1 MPNDSNTAMQL
12 FHLLLKL
19 GRELRET
26 IKDTI
31 DIVGEIVKT
40 TRTEAK
46 EIMDNRKETKLQKEA
61 NKGGEIAIDKLQK
74 NHKEVVSEVIQ
85 PENLNSFKKFAK
97 EFNLQYATSKEDD
110 GKVKVH
116 FGTDHQDRFNTT
128 VDSLARSINF
138 KQQNALNEVKAEL
151 NTVNAERTVSKD
163 DNPKEVNSNVKA
175 INPKEIN
182 PKELSNNEL
191 IAAIKDLNE
200 QIKGL
205 NNKIEKLEAKIQ
217 DLEGKNNS
225 LQKENIALKRENKDL
240 SNKDLSKENV
250 RFIDRPD
257 TKTLTNLDDLVKSA
271 TNKASKQNEALK
283 ENKLELGMHGKK
295 LSMER

>member
-1 MPNDSNTAMQL
+1 MPNDSSTAMQF
-12 FHLLLKL
+12 FHLMLKL
-19 GRELRET
+19 AREIRDT

-31 DIVGEIVKT
+31 DTVGEIVKA

-46 EIMDNRKETKLQKEA
+46 GIMDNRKEAKLQKEA
-61 NKGGEIAIDKLQK
+61 NKGGEVALNKLQK

-97 EFNLQYATSKEDD
+97 EFNLQYSTSKEDD
-110 GKVKVH
+110 GKVKIHYGV
-116 FGTDHQDRFNTT
+116 DHQDRLNTT

-138 KQQNALNEVKAEL
+138 KQQNAVNEVKAEL
-151 NTVNAERTVSKD
+151 NTVAAERTISKD
-163 DNPKEVNSNVKA
+163 DNVKA

-182 PKELSNNEL
+182 PKELSDKEL
-191 IAAIKDLNE
+191 ISAIKDLKE
-200 QIKGL
+200 EIKGL
-205 NNKIEKLEAKIQ
+205 NNKIEKLEEKIA
-217 DLEGKNNS
+217 DLEGKNKV
-225 LQKENIALKRENKDL
+225 LENQNLALKRENKDL
-240 SNKDLSKENV
+240 SKENI
-250 RFIDRPD
+250 RYIDRPD

-271 TNKASKQNEALK
+271 TDRSSKHNEALK

>member
-1 MPNDSNTAMQL
+1 MPNDSNTAMQF
-12 FHLLLKL
+12 FHLMLKV
-19 GRELRET
+19 GRELREAA
-26 IKDTI
+26 KDI
-31 DIVGEIVKT
+31 VDIVGDIVKET
-40 TRTEAK
+40 KNEAK
-46 EIMDNRKETKLQKEA
+46 EIMNNRKEAKLQKEA

-151 NTVNAERTVSKD
+151 NTVKAERTISKD
-163 DNPKEVNSNVKA
+163 DNVKA

-205 NNKIEKLEAKIQ
+205 NNKIEKLEEKIQ
-217 DLEGKNNS
+217 DLEGKNKALEN
-225 LQKENIALKRENKDL
+225 QNIALKRENKDL
-240 SNKDLSKENV
+240 SKENIK
-250 RFIDRPD
+250 FIDRPD
-257 TKTLTNLDDLVKSA
+257 SKTVNNLDDLIKGA
-271 TNKASKQNEALK
+271 TDRSSKHNETLK

>member
-1 MPNDSNTAMQL
+1 MDDARTAIEILRMFSRIAENFIKGTLQL
-12 FHLLLKL
+12 AAESVKQV
-19 GRELRET
+19 GEGTREL
-26 IKDTI
+26 
-31 DIVGEIVKT
+31 V
-40 TRTEAK
+40 AQ
-46 EIMDNRKETKLQKEA
+46 NKETKLQKEA
-61 NKGGEIAIDKLQK
+61 NKGGEIAINKLQK

-110 GKVKVH
+110 GKVKIH

-138 KQQNALNEVKAEL
+138 KQQNAVNEVKAEL
-151 NTVNAERTVSKD
+151 NTVKAEMTISKD
-163 DNPKEVNSNVKA
+163 DNV
-175 INPKEIN
+175 KEIN
-182 PKELSNNEL
+182 PKELSNKEL
-191 IAAIKDLNE
+191 ISAIKDLNE

-205 NNKIEKLEAKIQ
+205 NNKIEKLEEKIA
-217 DLEGKNNS
+217 DLEGKNKS
-225 LQKENIALKRENKDL
+225 LERENVALKRENKDL
-240 SNKDLSKENV
+240 SNKDLSKENI

-257 TKTLTNLDDLVKSA
+257 TKTVSNLDDLVKSA
-271 TNKASKQNEALK
+271 TNKASKHNEALK

>member
-12 FHLLLKL
+12 FNLMLKL
-19 GRELRET
+19 GREIRDT
-26 IKDTI
+26 IKDTV
-31 DIVGEIVKT
+31 DIVGEIIKT

-46 EIMDNRKETKLQKEA
+46 EIMNNRKEAKLQKEA

-110 GKVKVH
+110 GKVKIH
-116 FGTDHQDRFNTT
+116 YGTDHQDRFNTT

-138 KQQNALNEVKAEL
+138 KQQNAVNEVKAEL
-151 NTVNAERTVSKD
+151 NTVNAERTISKD
-163 DNPKEVNSNVKA
+163 DNVKA

-191 IAAIKDLNE
+191 ITAIKDLKE
-200 QIKGL
+200 EIKGL
-205 NNKIEKLEAKIQ
+205 NNKIEKLEEKIQ
-217 DLEGKNNS
+217 DLEGKNQA

-240 SNKDLSKENV
+240 SKENI

-271 TNKASKQNEALK
+271 TNKASKHNEALK
-283 ENKLELGMHGKK
+283 ENKLELGMHSKK

>member
-1 MPNDSNTAMQL
+1 MPNDSNTAMQF
-12 FHLLLKL
+12 FHLMLKV
-19 GRELRET
+19 GRELREAA
-26 IKDTI
+26 KDI
-31 DIVGEIVKT
+31 VDIVGDIVKET
-40 TRTEAK
+40 KNEAK
-46 EIMDNRKETKLQKEA
+46 EIMNNRKEAKLQKEA

-151 NTVNAERTVSKD
+151 NTVNAERTISKD
-163 DNPKEVNSNVKA
+163 DNVKA

-205 NNKIEKLEAKIQ
+205 NNKIEKLEEKIQ
-217 DLEGKNNS
+217 DLEGKNKALEN
-225 LQKENIALKRENKDL
+225 QNIALKRENKDL
-240 SNKDLSKENV
+240 SKENIK
-250 RFIDRPD
+250 FIDRPD
-257 TKTLTNLDDLVKSA
+257 SKTVNNLDDLIKGA
-271 TNKASKQNEALK
+271 TDRSSKQNEALK

>member
-12 FHLLLKL
+12 FHLMLKL

-31 DIVGEIVKT
+31 DIVGEIVKAT
-40 TRTEAK
+40 GTEAK
-46 EIMDNRKETKLQKEA
+46 EVMNNRKEAKLQKEA

-110 GKVKVH
+110 GKVKIH

-151 NTVNAERTVSKD
+151 NTVNAERTISKD
-163 DNPKEVNSNVKA
+163 DNVKA

-205 NNKIEKLEAKIQ
+205 NNKIEKLEEKIQ
-217 DLEGKNNS
+217 DLEGKNKALEN
-225 LQKENIALKRENKDL
+225 QNIALKRENKDL
-240 SNKDLSKENV
+240 SKENIK
-250 RFIDRPD
+250 FIDRPD
-257 TKTLTNLDDLVKSA
+257 SKTVNNLDDLIKGA
-271 TNKASKQNEALK
+271 TDRSSKHNETLK
-283 ENKLELGMHGKK
+283 ENKLELGMHSKK

>member
-1 MPNDSNTAMQL
+1 MPNDSSTAMQL
-12 FHLLLKL
+12 FNLMLKL
-19 GRELRET
+19 GREIRDT

-31 DIVGEIVKT
+31 DTVGEIVKA

-46 EIMDNRKETKLQKEA
+46 GIMDNRKEAKSQKEA
-61 NKGGEIAIDKLQK
+61 NKGGEVALNKLQK

-97 EFNLQYATSKEDD
+97 EFNLQYSTSKEDD
-110 GKVKVH
+110 GKVKIH
-116 FGTDHQDRFNTT
+116 YGTDHQDRFNTT

-138 KQQNALNEVKAEL
+138 KQQNAVNEVKTEL
-151 NTVNAERTVSKD
+151 NTVNAERVVSRD
-163 DNPKEVNSNVKA
+163 DKVKA

-182 PKELSNNEL
+182 PKELSDKEL
-191 IAAIKDLNE
+191 ISAIKDLKE
-200 QIKGL
+200 EIKGL
-205 NNKIEKLEAKIQ
+205 NNKIEKLEEKIA
-217 DLEGKNNS
+217 DLEGKNQA

-240 SNKDLSKENV
+240 SKENI
-250 RFIDRPD
+250 RYIDRPD

-271 TNKASKQNEALK
+271 TDRSSKALK
-283 ENKLELGMHGKK
+283 ENKLELGMHNKK

>member
-1 MPNDSNTAMQL
+1 M
-12 FHLLLKL
+12 LKL
-19 GRELRET
+19 AREIRDT

-31 DIVGEIVKT
+31 DIVGGIVKA
-40 TRTEAK
+40 TRNEAK

-61 NKGGEIAIDKLQK
+61 NKGGEVAINKLQK

-97 EFNLQYATSKEDD
+97 EFNLQYSTSKEDD
-110 GKVKVH
+110 GKIKVH

-138 KQQNALNEVKAEL
+138 KQQNAVNEVKTEL
-151 NTVNAERTVSKD
+151 KTVNAEMTISKD
-163 DNPKEVNSNVKA
+163 DNVKA

-191 IAAIKDLNE
+191 IAAIKDLKE
-200 QIKGL
+200 EIKGL
-205 NNKIEKLEAKIQ
+205 NNKIEKLEEKIT
-217 DLEGKNNS
+217 DLEGKNKT
-225 LQKENIALKRENKDL
+225 LEKENVALKRENKDL
-240 SNKDLSKENV
+240 SKENI
-250 RFIDRPD
+250 RYIDRPD

-271 TNKASKQNEALK
+271 TNKASKHNEALK
-283 ENKLELGMHGKK
+283 ENKLELGMHNKK

>member
-1 MPNDSNTAMQL
+1 MPNDSNTAMQF
-12 FHLLLKL
+12 FHLMLKL
-19 GRELRET
+19 GRELREAA
-26 IKDTI
+26 KDI
-31 DIVGEIVKT
+31 ADIVGDIVKET
-40 TRTEAK
+40 KNEAK
-46 EIMDNRKETKLQKEA
+46 EIMNNRKEAKLQKEA

-110 GKVKVH
+110 GKVKIH
-116 FGTDHQDRFNTT
+116 YGTDHQDRFNTT

-138 KQQNALNEVKAEL
+138 KQQNAVNEVKAEL
-151 NTVNAERTVSKD
+151 NTVNAERTISKD
-163 DNPKEVNSNVKA
+163 DNVKA

-191 IAAIKDLNE
+191 ITAIKDLKE
-200 QIKGL
+200 EIKGL
-205 NNKIEKLEAKIQ
+205 NNKIEKLEEKIQ
-217 DLEGKNNS
+217 DLEGKNQA

-240 SNKDLSKENV
+240 SKENI

-271 TNKASKQNEALK
+271 TNKASKHNEALK
-283 ENKLELGMHGKK
+283 ENKLELGMHSKK

>member
-12 FHLLLKL
+12 FHLMLKL

-31 DIVGEIVKT
+31 DIVGEIVKAT
-40 TRTEAK
+40 GTEAK
-46 EIMDNRKETKLQKEA
+46 EVMNNRKEAKLQKEA

-110 GKVKVH
+110 GKVKIH

-138 KQQNALNEVKAEL
+138 KQNEVKAEL
-151 NTVNAERTVSKD
+151 NTVNAERTISKD
-163 DNPKEVNSNVKA
+163 DNVKA

-205 NNKIEKLEAKIQ
+205 NNKIEKLEEKIQ
-217 DLEGKNNS
+217 DLEGKNKALEN
-225 LQKENIALKRENKDL
+225 QNIALKRENKDL
-240 SNKDLSKENV
+240 SKENIK
-250 RFIDRPD
+250 FIDRPD

-271 TNKASKQNEALK
+271 TDRSSKHNEALK
-283 ENKLELGMHGKK
+283 ENKLELGMHSKK

>member
-12 FHLLLKL
+12 FHLMLKL
-19 GRELRET
+19 GRELREA

-31 DIVGEIVKT
+31 DIVGEIVKA

-46 EIMDNRKETKLQKEA
+46 GIMDNRKEAKLQKEA
-61 NKGGEIAIDKLQK
+61 NKGGEVALNKLQK

-97 EFNLQYATSKEDD
+97 EFNLQYSTSKEDD
-110 GKVKVH
+110 GKVKIHYGV
-116 FGTDHQDRFNTT
+116 DHQDRLNTT

-138 KQQNALNEVKAEL
+138 KQQNAVNEVKAEL
-151 NTVNAERTVSKD
+151 NTVAAERTISKD
-163 DNPKEVNSNVKA
+163 DNVKA

-182 PKELSNNEL
+182 PKELSDKEL
-191 IAAIKDLNE
+191 ISAIKDLKE
-200 QIKGL
+200 EIKGL
-205 NNKIEKLEAKIQ
+205 NNKIEKLEEKIA
-217 DLEGKNNS
+217 DLEGKNKV
-225 LQKENIALKRENKDL
+225 LENQNLALKRENKDL
-240 SNKDLSKENV
+240 SKENI
-250 RFIDRPD
+250 RYIDRPD

-271 TNKASKQNEALK
+271 TDRSSKHNEALK

>member
-1 MPNDSNTAMQL
+1 MPNDSSTAMQF
-12 FHLLLKL
+12 FHLMLKL
-19 GRELRET
+19 AREIRDT

-31 DIVGEIVKT
+31 DTVGEIVKAT
-40 TRTEAK
+40 GTEAK
-46 EIMDNRKETKLQKEA
+46 EVMNNRKEAKLQKEA

-138 KQQNALNEVKAEL
+138 KQNEVKAEL
-151 NTVNAERTVSKD
+151 NTVAAERTISVD
-163 DNPKEVNSNVKA
+163 DNVKE

-205 NNKIEKLEAKIQ
+205 NNKIEKLEEKIQ
-217 DLEGKNNS
+217 DLEGKNKALEN
-225 LQKENIALKRENKDL
+225 QNIALKRENKDL
-240 SNKDLSKENV
+240 SKENIK
-250 RFIDRPD
+250 FIDRPD
-257 TKTLTNLDDLVKSA
+257 SKTVNNLDDLIKGA
-271 TNKASKQNEALK
+271 TDRSSKHNEALK

>member
-12 FHLLLKL
+12 FNLMLKL
-19 GRELRET
+19 GREIRDT
-26 IKDTI
+26 IKDTV
-31 DIVGEIVKT
+31 DIVGEIIKT

-46 EIMDNRKETKLQKEA
+46 EIMNNRKEAKLQKEA
-61 NKGGEIAIDKLQK
+61 NKGGEIAINKLQK

-138 KQQNALNEVKAEL
+138 KQNEVKAEL
-151 NTVNAERTVSKD
+151 NTVAAERTISVD
-163 DNPKEVNSNVKA
+163 DKVKA

-191 IAAIKDLNE
+191 ISAIKDLNE

-205 NNKIEKLEAKIQ
+205 NNKIEKLEEKIQ
-217 DLEGKNNS
+217 DLEGKNKALEN
-225 LQKENIALKRENKDL
+225 QNIALKRENKDL
-240 SNKDLSKENV
+240 SKENIK
-250 RFIDRPD
+250 FIDRPD
-257 TKTLTNLDDLVKSA
+257 SKTVNNLDDLIKGA
-271 TNKASKQNEALK
+271 TDRSSKHNEALK

>member
-1 MPNDSNTAMQL
+1 MPNDSNTAMQF
-12 FHLLLKL
+12 FHLMLKV
-19 GRELRET
+19 GRELREAA
-26 IKDTI
+26 KDI
-31 DIVGEIVKT
+31 VDIVGDIVKET
-40 TRTEAK
+40 KNEAK
-46 EIMDNRKETKLQKEA
+46 EIMNNRKEAKLQKEA

-151 NTVNAERTVSKD
+151 NTVKAERTISKD
-163 DNPKEVNSNVKA
+163 DNVKA

-205 NNKIEKLEAKIQ
+205 NNKIEKLEEKIQ
-217 DLEGKNNS
+217 DLEGKNKALEN
-225 LQKENIALKRENKDL
+225 QNIALKRENKDL
-240 SNKDLSKENV
+240 SKENIK
-250 RFIDRPD
+250 FIDRPD
-257 TKTLTNLDDLVKSA
+257 SKTVNNLDDLIKGA
-271 TNKASKQNEALK
+271 TDRSSKQNEALK

>member
-12 FHLLLKL
+12 FHLMLKL

-31 DIVGEIVKT
+31 DIVGEIVKAT
-40 TRTEAK
+40 GTEAK
-46 EIMDNRKETKLQKEA
+46 EVMNNRKEAKLQKEA

-110 GKVKVH
+110 GKVKIH

-138 KQQNALNEVKAEL
+138 KQNEVKAEL
-151 NTVNAERTVSKD
+151 NTVNAERTISKD
-163 DNPKEVNSNVKA
+163 DNVKA

-205 NNKIEKLEAKIQ
+205 NNKIEKLEEKIQ
-217 DLEGKNNS
+217 DLEGKNKALEN
-225 LQKENIALKRENKDL
+225 QNIALKRENKDL
-240 SNKDLSKENV
+240 SKENIK
-250 RFIDRPD
+250 FIDRPD
-257 TKTLTNLDDLVKSA
+257 SKTVNNLDDLIKGA
-271 TNKASKQNEALK
+271 TDRSSKHNETLK
-283 ENKLELGMHGKK
+283 ENKLELGMHSKK

>member
-12 FHLLLKL
+12 FHLMLKL

-31 DIVGEIVKT
+31 DIVGEIVKAT
-40 TRTEAK
+40 GTEAK
-46 EIMDNRKETKLQKEA
+46 EVMNNRKEAKLQKEA

-110 GKVKVH
+110 GKVKIH

-138 KQQNALNEVKAEL
+138 KQNEVKAEL
-151 NTVNAERTVSKD
+151 NTVNAERTISKD
-163 DNPKEVNSNVKA
+163 DNVKA

-205 NNKIEKLEAKIQ
+205 NNKIEKLEEKIQ
-217 DLEGKNNS
+217 DLEGKNKALEN
-225 LQKENIALKRENKDL
+225 QNIALKRENKDL
-240 SNKDLSKENV
+240 SKENIK
-250 RFIDRPD
+250 FIDRPD
-257 TKTLTNLDDLVKSA
+257 SKTVNNLDDLIKGA
-271 TNKASKQNEALK
+271 TDRSSKHNEALK

>member
-12 FHLLLKL
+12 FHLMLKL

-31 DIVGEIVKT
+31 DIVGEIVKAT
-40 TRTEAK
+40 GTEAK
-46 EIMDNRKETKLQKEA
+46 EVMNNRKEAKLQKEA
-61 NKGGEIAIDKLQK
+61 NKGGEVAIDKLQK

-138 KQQNALNEVKAEL
+138 KQNEVKAEL
-151 NTVNAERTVSKD
+151 NTVAAERTISVD
-163 DNPKEVNSNVKA
+163 DNVKE

-182 PKELSNNEL
+182 PKEVSNNEL

-205 NNKIEKLEAKIQ
+205 NNKIEKMEEKIT
-217 DLEGKNNS
+217 DLEGKNKA
-225 LQKENIALKRENKDL
+225 LERENVALKRENKDL
-240 SNKDLSKENV
+240 SKENI

-271 TNKASKQNEALK
+271 TDRSSKHNEALK

>member
-1 MPNDSNTAMQL
+1 MPNDSNTAMQF
-12 FHLLLKL
+12 FHLMLKA
-19 GRELRET
+19 GRELREA
-26 IKDTI
+26 IKDVI
-31 DIVGEIVKT
+31 DIVGEIAKET
-40 TRTEAK
+40 KNEAK
-46 EIMDNRKETKLQKEA
+46 EIMANRKEAKMEKEA
-61 NKGGEIAIDKLQK
+61 NKGGEVALNKLQK

-110 GKVKVH
+110 GKVKIH

-138 KQQNALNEVKAEL
+138 KQNEVKAEL
-151 NTVNAERTVSKD
+151 NTVNAERTISKD
-163 DNPKEVNSNVKA
+163 DNVKA

-205 NNKIEKLEAKIQ
+205 NNKIEKLEEKIQ
-217 DLEGKNNS
+217 DLEGKNKALEN
-225 LQKENIALKRENKDL
+225 QNIALKRENKDL
-240 SNKDLSKENV
+240 SKENIK
-250 RFIDRPD
+250 FIDRPD

-271 TNKASKQNEALK
+271 TDRSSKHNEALK
-283 ENKLELGMHGKK
+283 ENKLELGMHSKK